1 MVPLEEMVEDKA
13 VPLGVIMEDRVV
25 PLGVIMEV
33 RVKNKSFPMIFGGT

>member
-33 RVKNKSFPMIFGGT
+33 RVKNKSFPMIFWGT